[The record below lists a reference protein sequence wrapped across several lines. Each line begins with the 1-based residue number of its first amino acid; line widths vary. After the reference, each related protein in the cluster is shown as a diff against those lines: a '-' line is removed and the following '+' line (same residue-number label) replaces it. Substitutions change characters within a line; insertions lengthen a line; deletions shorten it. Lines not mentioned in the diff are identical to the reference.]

1 MKCLKKSG
9 CTCKTCKREIKF
21 HYKTLVLSSKFSIE
35 YCKDM
40 TFKNKGFK
48 YPKSPSEK
56 ESTSRQSMWSVAY
69 LNHLY
74 NKDEVRAIRLS
85 EIGL

>member
-1 MKCLKKSG
+1 
-9 CTCKTCKREIKF
+9 
-21 HYKTLVLSSKFSIE
+21 
-35 YCKDM
+35 M